1 MPDEIRKESWLQAR
15 HIQNWIFAGSSEWGL
30 TLATGE
36 QFVRLEGGMFRGEML
51 RGARYTS
58 VKVVRGDTVGSMDYP
73 PKGIYTFRYSL
84 SSGRGEWRANKSYR
98 AGMNFNNGL
107 IPISVVDDI
116 SEKSLPPSQSFFSTG
131 ADTLVLSAVKK
142 ADNGN
147 GIVLRVFENEGAS
160 AATSVRFLG
169 NARGLEELNLIEEA
183 AGRGEQQQ
191 VAIKP
196 YEIKTLLVRLE
207 R

>member
-1 MPDEIRKESWLQAR
+1 
-15 HIQNWIFAGSSEWGL
+15 
-30 TLATGE
+30 
-36 QFVRLEGGMFRGEML
+36 
-51 RGARYTS
+51 
-58 VKVVRGDTVGSMDYP
+58 
-73 PKGIYTFRYSL
+73 
-84 SSGRGEWRANKSYR
+84 
-98 AGMNFNNGL
+98 
-107 IPISVVDDI
+107 
-116 SEKSLPPSQSFFSTG
+116 
-131 ADTLVLSAVKK
+131 LVLSAVKK